1 MKLLGNDKVNL
12 RGVKVFGLN
21 PNVFFLGIVSL
32 LTAVSSGMIITLVP
46 LFLANARYDGS
57 Y

>member
-1 MKLLGNDKVNL
+1 MKLLVNDKVNL

-32 LTAVSSGMIITLVP
+32 LTDVSSGMIITLVP